1 MTIFLPRSFTTYS
14 IVIQIQKDNKLLEA
28 KLLFLHLMS
37 GLVSFECWYSV
48 SEERCSPCNTDLGR
62 LEMKF
67 KKCDSLMCW
76 AAKGLDPEMLEVTGQ
91 GTTLDRY
98 FIILIFYIA
107 LSYQ

>member
-1 MTIFLPRSFTTYS
+1 MTIFLPRNFTIYS

-48 SEERCSPCNTDLGR
+48 SEERCCLCITDLGR

-67 KKCDSLMCW
+67 KKYGSQMSW
-76 AAKGLDPEMLEVTGQ
+76 GAKGLDPEMLEVTAQ

-98 FIILIFYIA
+98 FIKLIFYIA
-107 LSYQ
+107 LS

>member
-14 IVIQIQKDNKLLEA
+14 TVIQIQKDNKLLEA

-48 SEERCSPCNTDLGR
+48 SEERCSPCITDLGR

-67 KKCDSLMCW
+67 KKYDSWMSW
-76 AAKGLDPEMLEVTGQ
+76 AAKGLDPGMLEVTAK

-98 FIILIFYIA
+98 LIVLVFYIE
-107 LSYQ
+107 LRYQ